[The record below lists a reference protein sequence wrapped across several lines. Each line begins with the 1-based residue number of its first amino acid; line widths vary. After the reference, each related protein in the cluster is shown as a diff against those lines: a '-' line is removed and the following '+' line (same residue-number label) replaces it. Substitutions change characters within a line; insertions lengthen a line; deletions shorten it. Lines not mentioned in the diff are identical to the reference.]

1 MQNEMGELLYKEMGE
16 LLYKDWDI
24 VIKAVNALPEKDPKI
39 TYEDVERL
47 RWFVDTVVL
56 DHYGPF
62 FDEELTNKA
71 RRRMIEDN
79 YDGAVIS
86 SLDGI
91 EV

>member
-1 MQNEMGELLYKEMGE
+1 MQNEVSRFLK
-16 LLYKDWDI
+16 KDWDT
-24 VIKAVNALPEKDPKI
+24 VIKAVNALPEKYSKI

-47 RWFVDTVVL
+47 NWFVDTVVL

>member
-1 MQNEMGELLYKEMGE
+1 MDNEVSRFLK
-16 LLYKDWDI
+16 KDWDT
-24 VIKAVNALPEKDPKI
+24 VIKAIKALPEKYPKI
-39 TYEDVERL
+39 TPEDVQRL
-47 RWFVDTVVL
+47 KWFVDTVVL

-62 FDEELTNKA
+62 LDKKLVNQ
-71 RRRMIEDN
+71 RRMIEDN

>member
-1 MQNEMGELLYKEMGE
+1 MQNEVSRFLK
-16 LLYKDWDI
+16 KDWDT
-24 VIKAVNALPEKDPKI
+24 VIKAVNALPEKYSKI

-62 FDEELTNKA
+62 FDEELANKA
-71 RRRMIEDN
+71 RRRTIEDN
-79 YDGAVIS
+79 YDGAVIL

>member
-1 MQNEMGELLYKEMGE
+1 MQNEVSRFLK
-16 LLYKDWDI
+16 KDWDT

>member
-1 MQNEMGELLYKEMGE
+1 MQNEVSRFLK
-16 LLYKDWDI
+16 KDWDT
-24 VIKAVNALPEKDPKI
+24 VIKAVNALPEKYSKI

-71 RRRMIEDN
+71 RRRMIVDN

-86 SLDGI
+86 SVDGI

>member
-1 MQNEMGELLYKEMGE
+1 MQNEVSRFLK
-16 LLYKDWDI
+16 KDWDT
-24 VIKAVNALPEKDPKI
+24 VIKAVNALPEKYSKI

>member
-1 MQNEMGELLYKEMGE
+1 MQNEMGE

-47 RWFVDTVVL
+47 NWFVDTMVTKDLGSSGDKKL
-56 DHYGPF
+56 DS
-62 FDEELTNKA
+62 KI
-71 RRRMIEDN
+71 RKIKDN
-79 YDGAVIS
+79 YYGALLS
-86 SLDGI
+86 RLDGI